1 MLKHENPKRSKS
13 LYCSLTVSQVFRFNC
28 CFPPEESRCS
38 DLMGPIKTIKKKK
51 RTAEKKVD
59 RNVLL
64 AAAAAAAAAASLPA
78 DDSSPPVDWW
88 DGFSRRISGPLSTDP
103 KTFESVLKVSR
114 KSFDYICSLVKE
126 DFTAK
131 PANFSDSNGKPLS
144 LNDRVAVA
152 LRRLGSGE
160 SLSVIGE
167 SFGMNQSTVSQI
179 TWRFVESME
188 ERALHHLS
196 WPSKSDEVKSK
207 FEKISGLPNCCG
219 AIDITHIVMNLP
231 AVEPTNK
238 VWLDGEKNFSMV
250 LQAVVDPEMRF
261 LDVIAGWPGSLSDDV
276 VLKNSGFF
284 KLVEKGK
291 RLNGEK
297 FQLSERTELREYI
310 IGDSGFPLLPWLL
323 TPYQGKPLSLPQTEF
338 NKRHSETR
346 KPAQIALA
354 RLKDRWRII
363 NGVMWMPDRN
373 RLPRIIF
380 VCCLLHNILID
391 MDDQTLDD
399 QSLSRQH
406 DVNYRQRSCKI
417 VDEASS
423 VLRDKLSDQLYGKIS
438 SA

>member
-1 MLKHENPKRSKS
+1 
-13 LYCSLTVSQVFRFNC
+13 
-28 CFPPEESRCS
+28 
-38 DLMGPIKTIKKKK
+38 MGPIKALKK
-51 RTAEKKVD
+51 RKRSAEKKAD
-59 RNVLL
+59 PNVLL
-64 AAAAAAAAAASLPA
+64 AAASAATDSLPNDNN
-78 DDSSPPVDWW
+78 DDDDTSQPSDWW
-88 DGFSRRISGPLSTDP
+88 DGFSRRISGPYSGSTDP
-103 KTFESVLKVSR
+103 KTFESVFKVSR
-114 KSFDYICSLVKE
+114 KTFDYICSLVKD

-131 PANFSDSNGKPLS
+131 PANFSDSNGKPLT

-196 WPSKSDEVKSK
+196 WPSKLDDVKSK

-219 AIDITHIVMNLP
+219 AIDITHVMMNLP
-231 AVEPTNK
+231 NVELSNK

-291 RLNGEK
+291 RLHGGK
-297 FQLSERTELREYI
+297 IQLSERTELREYI
-310 IGDSGFPLLPWLL
+310 VGDSGFPLLPWLL
-323 TPYQGKPLSLPQTEF
+323 TPYQGKPMSLPQTEF

-346 KPAQIALA
+346 KPAQMALS
-354 RLKDRWRII
+354 RLKDKWRII

-399 QSLSRQH
+399 RLLSPQH
-406 DVNYRQRSCKI
+406 DVNYRQRSCKT

-423 VLRDKLSDQLYGKIS
+423 VLRDELSNQLWGENS